1 MGRRKPIA
9 AALALM
15 SLAACN
21 REAPEVPSPVD
32 IAREH
37 GTVAIVAQL
46 DVPNVGTDG
55 SPAYD
60 PAAIHAAQ
68 EKLLTRLGSAHVT
81 FRPDDVPNIGLRL
94 DAREVKKLE
103 GARVLAGY
111 YIDKGREPNDPTYR

>member
-9 AALALM
+9 AVLAVL
-15 SLAACN
+15 SLAACS
-21 REAPEVPSPVD
+21 RDAPEVPRPVD

-37 GTVAIVAQL
+37 GTVAIVVQL
-46 DVPNVGTDG
+46 DVPNVGTDE
-55 SPAYD
+55 SPAWD
-60 PAAIHAAQ
+60 PVAVHAAQ

-94 DAREVKKLE
+94 DAREVRKLE
-103 GARVLAGY
+103 GAPVLAGY